1 MGTAVL
7 RHGYFCQ
14 RQETLTN
21 LLRFLISYLHLD
33 IYLILELN
41 LPWAKGLI
49 GYLNPGKVIAA
60 EEV

>member
-1 MGTAVL
+1 MGTGVL

-21 LLRFLISYLHLD
+21 LLHFLIYYLHLD
-33 IYLILELN
+33 IYLSVELN
-41 LPWAKGLI
+41 LPWAKCLI
-49 GYLNPGKVIAA
+49 GFLNPGKVITA